1 MSADI
6 YFQYFQ
12 KAFPAFA
19 RLPKDRLFAFL
30 VLCSGLLASLF
41 ISIATP
47 VPVVQAISFVLL
59 AFWSLLLGGFW
70 RGLSLYTTCHF
81 ASFLAAGQLF
91 LIAWYSGGVYASCLM
106 WFSVLIVANY
116 FIVGRLAAFIWLLI
130 DVGVHYIQ
138 AYAFDWWGVGPVL
151 GLDSQNA
158 LASLIDYSFS
168 FIIIIAI
175 LLFYHSQYEQ
185 AVNDLEKTQGEL
197 KNTEQELSQTLQM
210 RESFIGSVSH
220 ELRTPMNAI
229 MGFNSLLLSMV
240 RDKPR
245 ALMVL
250 DHTRQSADHLLTVIN
265 DVLDYTQFKSGQL
278 RARIEPADLYQTIG
292 SAFGLFMPRVEN
304 SICYSCDLP
313 PNMPA
318 WAETDSHRLTQVLV
332 NLLGNAIKFTA
343 AGDVQLTVSA
353 LPNDWFEF
361 RVSDT
366 GIGIAEE
373 EQQRLFSSFSQA
385 NPSIQARFGGSGLG
399 LMISQRLVHLLGGKL
414 EFKSELGRGSEFW
427 FSLHLPAVEPPSAS
441 DINVPFTPLA
451 GYSNLH
457 FLIVDDHA
465 VNRLVLRQI
474 LLNQWPDADIVE
486 GEDGFA
492 ALRLIEKNTFDLVF
506 LDMVMPNLDG
516 IQTAQRLSLTDLA
529 SKPPL
534 IGLTANVNPQDLEAF
549 YKAGL
554 SGLLL
559 KPFNREQLTAL
570 IFQLLSSQTSKHQKT
585 GLVV

>member
-1 MSADI
+1 MITDI
-6 YFQYFQ
+6 YFQHLQ
-12 KAFPAFA
+12 KAFPAFT
-19 RLPKDRLFAFL
+19 RLPKDRLFAFFI
-30 VLCSGLLASLF
+30 LCSGLLASLF

-47 VPVVQAISFVLL
+47 VSAVQTLSFVLL
-59 AFWSLLLGGFW
+59 AFWLLLSWLFW
-70 RGLSLYTTCHF
+70 RGLTLPFTCQA
-81 ASFLAAGQLF
+81 ASFLGAVQLF
-91 LIAWYSGGVYASCLM
+91 VIAWFSGGVYASCLM

-116 FIVGRLAAFIWLLI
+116 FIVGRKASFFWLLI

-138 AYAFDWWGVGPVL
+138 AYAFDWWGFGPVL
-151 GLDSQNA
+151 GLGSQNA

-185 AVNDLEKTQGEL
+185 AVNDLEKTQGNL

-278 RARIEPADLYQTIG
+278 RARLAPADLYQTIG

-304 SICYSCDLP
+304 SVCYSCDLP
-313 PNMPA
+313 PKLPA
-318 WAETDSHRLTQVLV
+318 WVETDSHRLTQVLV

-343 AGDVQLTVSA
+343 SGDVQLTVSA
-353 LPNDWFEF
+353 LPDNWFEF
-361 RVSDT
+361 RVTDS

-399 LMISQRLVHLLGGKL
+399 LMISQRLVHLLGGEL
-414 EFKSELGRGSEFW
+414 GFKSELGRGSEFW
-427 FSLHLPAVEPPSAS
+427 FTLHLPAVDPPSAP
-441 DINVPFTPLA
+441 DVAVPSTQLEGF
-451 GYSNLH
+451 SNLR

-474 LLNQWPDADIVE
+474 LLNQWPDAVVME
-486 GEDGFA
+486 GGDGFA
-492 ALRLIEKNTFDLVF
+492 ALSYLKEHVFDLVF
-506 LDMVMPNLDG
+506 LDMVMPGLGG
-516 IQTAQRLSLTDLA
+516 IETAQRLSHPDFT
-529 SKPPL
+529 STPPL
-534 IGLTANVNPQDLEAF
+534 IGLTANVNPQDLDAF
-549 YKAGL
+549 FKAGL

-559 KPFNREQLTAL
+559 KPFNREQLMAL
-570 IFQLLSSQTSKHQKT
+570 IHQLLSSSV
-585 GLVV
+585 GRS

>member
-1 MSADI
+1 MITDI
-6 YFQYFQ
+6 YFQHLQ
-12 KAFPAFA
+12 KAFPAFT
-19 RLPKDRLFAFL
+19 RLPKDRLFAFFI
-30 VLCSGLLASLF
+30 LCSGLLASLF

-47 VPVVQAISFVLL
+47 VSAVQILSFVLL
-59 AFWSLLLGGFW
+59 AFWLLLSWLFW
-70 RGLSLYTTCHF
+70 RGLTLPFTCQA
-81 ASFLAAGQLF
+81 ASFLGAVQLF
-91 LIAWYSGGVYASCLM
+91 VIAWFSGGVYASCLM

-116 FIVGRLAAFIWLLI
+116 FIVGRKASFFWLLI

-138 AYAFDWWGVGPVL
+138 AYAFDWWGFGPVL
-151 GLDSQNA
+151 GLGSQNA

-185 AVNDLEKTQGEL
+185 AVNDLEKTQGDL

-278 RARIEPADLYQTIG
+278 RARLAPADLYQTIG

-304 SICYSCDLP
+304 SVCYSCDLP
-313 PNMPA
+313 PKLPA
-318 WAETDSHRLTQVLV
+318 WVETDSHRLTQVLV

-343 AGDVQLTVSA
+343 SGDVQLTVSA
-353 LPNDWFEF
+353 LPDNWFEF
-361 RVSDT
+361 RVTDS

-399 LMISQRLVHLLGGKL
+399 LMISQRLVHLLGGEL
-414 EFKSELGRGSEFW
+414 GFKSELGRGSEFW
-427 FSLHLPAVEPPSAS
+427 FTLHLPAVDPPSAP
-441 DINVPFTPLA
+441 DVAVPSTQLEGF
-451 GYSNLH
+451 SNLR

-474 LLNQWPDADIVE
+474 LLNQWPDAVVME
-486 GEDGFA
+486 GGDGFA
-492 ALRLIEKNTFDLVF
+492 ALSYLKEHVFDLVF
-506 LDMVMPNLDG
+506 LDMVMPGLGG
-516 IQTAQRLSLTDLA
+516 IETAQRLSHPDFT
-529 SKPPL
+529 STPPL
-534 IGLTANVNPQDLEAF
+534 IGLTANVNPQDLDAF
-549 YKAGL
+549 FKAGL

-559 KPFNREQLTAL
+559 KPFNREQLMAL
-570 IFQLLSSQTSKHQKT
+570 IHQLLSSSV
-585 GLVV
+585 GRS

>member
-1 MSADI
+1 MSADM
-6 YFQYFQ
+6 YFQHFQ
-12 KAFPAFA
+12 RAFPALA
-19 RLPKDRLFAFL
+19 RLPQDRLFAFII
-30 VLCSGLLASLF
+30 LCSGLLASLF
-41 ISIATP
+41 ISLATP
-47 VPVVQAISFVLL
+47 VSTVQTLSFVLL
-59 AFWSLLLGGFW
+59 VFWFLLLWVFW
-70 RGLSLYTTCHF
+70 RGLSLYLTCQC
-81 ASFLAAGQLF
+81 ASVLAAVQLF
-91 LIAWYSGGVYASCLM
+91 VIAWYSGGVYASCLM

-151 GLDSQNA
+151 GLDSQNT

-168 FIIIIAI
+168 FVIIIAI

-185 AVNDLEKTQGEL
+185 AVVDLENTQAEL
-197 KNTEQELSQTLQM
+197 KNTEKELSQTLQM

-229 MGFNSLLLSMV
+229 MGFNSLLLSVV

-313 PNMPA
+313 PNLPA

-343 AGDVQLTVSA
+343 AGDVLLTISA
-353 LPNDWFEF
+353 LPDDWFEF

-399 LMISQRLVHLLGGKL
+399 LMISQRLVHLLGGEL
-414 EFKSELGRGSEFW
+414 QFKSELGRGSEFW
-427 FSLHLPAVEPPSAS
+427 FSLHLPAVEAPPAP
-441 DINVPFTPLA
+441 DVTLALTPLA
-451 GYSNLH
+451 GFSKLR

-474 LLNQWPDADIVE
+474 LLSQWPDATIEE

-492 ALRLIEKNTFDLVF
+492 ALRLIEEHSFDLVF

-516 IQTAQRLSLTDLA
+516 IQTAQRLSLSDLP

-534 IGLTANVNPQDLEAF
+534 IGLTANVNPQDLDAF

-559 KPFNREQLTAL
+559 KPFNRDQLTAL
-570 IFQLLSSQTSKHQKT
+570 IFQLLSSQAANTRNTESM
-585 GLVV
+585 V

>member
-1 MSADI
+1 MITDI
-6 YFQYFQ
+6 YFQHLQ
-12 KAFPAFA
+12 KAFPAFT
-19 RLPKDRLFAFL
+19 RLPKDRLFAFFI
-30 VLCSGLLASLF
+30 LCSGLLASLF

-47 VPVVQAISFVLL
+47 VSAVQTLSFVLL
-59 AFWSLLLGGFW
+59 AFWLLLSWLFW
-70 RGLSLYTTCHF
+70 RGLTLPFTCQA
-81 ASFLAAGQLF
+81 ASFLGAVQLF
-91 LIAWYSGGVYASCLM
+91 VIAWFSGGVYASCLM

-116 FIVGRLAAFIWLLI
+116 FIVGRKASFFWLLI

-138 AYAFDWWGVGPVL
+138 AYAFDWWGFGPVL
-151 GLDSQNA
+151 GLGSQNA

-185 AVNDLEKTQGEL
+185 AVNDLEKTQGDL

-278 RARIEPADLYQTIG
+278 RARLAPADLYQTIG

-304 SICYSCDLP
+304 SVCYSCDLP
-313 PNMPA
+313 PKLPA
-318 WAETDSHRLTQVLV
+318 WVETDSHRLTQVLV

-343 AGDVQLTVSA
+343 SGDVQLTVSA
-353 LPNDWFEF
+353 LPDNWFEF
-361 RVSDT
+361 RVTDT

-399 LMISQRLVHLLGGKL
+399 LMISQRLVHLLGGEL
-414 EFKSELGRGSEFW
+414 GFKSELGRGSEFW
-427 FSLHLPAVEPPSAS
+427 FTLHLPAVDPPSAP
-441 DINVPFTPLA
+441 DVAVPSTQLEGF
-451 GYSNLH
+451 SNLR

-474 LLNQWPDADIVE
+474 LLNQWPDAVVME
-486 GEDGFA
+486 GGDGFA
-492 ALRLIEKNTFDLVF
+492 ALSYLKEHVFDLVF
-506 LDMVMPNLDG
+506 LDMVMPGLGG
-516 IQTAQRLSLTDLA
+516 IETAQRLSHPDFT
-529 SKPPL
+529 STPPL
-534 IGLTANVNPQDLEAF
+534 IGLTANVNPQDLDAF
-549 YKAGL
+549 FKAGL

-559 KPFNREQLTAL
+559 KPFNREQLMAL
-570 IFQLLSSQTSKHQKT
+570 IHQLLSSSV
-585 GLVV
+585 GRS

>member
-1 MSADI
+1 MSSDI
-6 YFQYFQ
+6 YFQHLQ
-12 KAFPAFA
+12 NAFPAFA

-30 VLCSGLLASLF
+30 ILCSGLLASLF

-47 VPVVQAISFVLL
+47 VSAVQTLSFVLL
-59 AFWSLLLGGFW
+59 AFWLLLSWFFW
-70 RGLSLYTTCHF
+70 RGLTLPFTCQA
-81 ASFLAAGQLF
+81 ASFLGAVQLF
-91 LIAWYSGGVYASCLM
+91 VIAWFSGGVYASCLM

-116 FIVGRLAAFIWLLI
+116 FIVGRMAAFFWLLI

-138 AYAFDWWGVGPVL
+138 AYAFEWWEFGPVL
-151 GLDSQNA
+151 GLGSQNA

-175 LLFYHSQYEQ
+175 VLFYHSQYEQ
-185 AVNDLEKTQGEL
+185 AVNDLEKTQGDL

-229 MGFNSLLLSMV
+229 MGFNSLLLLMV

-278 RARIEPADLYQTIG
+278 RARLAPADLYQTIG

-304 SICYSCDLP
+304 SVCYSCDLP
-313 PNMPA
+313 PNLPA
-318 WAETDSHRLTQVLV
+318 WVETDSHRLTQVLV

-343 AGDVQLTVSA
+343 SGDVLLNVSS
-353 LPNDWFEF
+353 LPDNWFEF
-361 RVSDT
+361 RVIDT

-373 EQQRLFSSFSQA
+373 EQKRLFSSFSQA

-399 LMISQRLVHLLGGKL
+399 LMISQRLVHLLGGEL
-414 EFKSELGRGSEFW
+414 GFKSELGRGSEFW
-427 FSLHLPAVEPPSAS
+427 FTLHLPAVDPPSTLDVA
-441 DINVPFTPLA
+441 VPSTQLEGF
-451 GYSNLH
+451 SNLR

-474 LLNQWPDADIVE
+474 LLNQWPDAVVME
-486 GEDGFA
+486 GGDGFA
-492 ALRLIEKNTFDLVF
+492 ALSYLKEHVFDLVF
-506 LDMVMPNLDG
+506 LDMVMPGLGG
-516 IQTAQRLSLTDLA
+516 IETAQRLSHPDFT
-529 SKPPL
+529 STPPL

-559 KPFNREQLTAL
+559 KPFNREQLMAL
-570 IFQLLSSQTSKHQKT
+570 IHQLLSSSV
-585 GLVV
+585 GRS

>member
-1 MSADI
+1 MITDI
-6 YFQYFQ
+6 YFQHLQ
-12 KAFPAFA
+12 KAFPAFT
-19 RLPKDRLFAFL
+19 RLPKDRLFAFFI
-30 VLCSGLLASLF
+30 LCSGLLASLF

-47 VPVVQAISFVLL
+47 VSAVQTLSFVLL
-59 AFWSLLLGGFW
+59 AFWLLLSWLFW
-70 RGLSLYTTCHF
+70 RGLTLPFTCQA
-81 ASFLAAGQLF
+81 ASFLGAVQLF
-91 LIAWYSGGVYASCLM
+91 VIAWFSGGVYASCLM

-116 FIVGRLAAFIWLLI
+116 FIVGRKASFFWLLI

-138 AYAFDWWGVGPVL
+138 AYAFDWWGFGPVL
-151 GLDSQNA
+151 GLGSQNA

-185 AVNDLEKTQGEL
+185 AVNDLEKTQGDL

-278 RARIEPADLYQTIG
+278 RARLAPADLYQTIG

-304 SICYSCDLP
+304 SVCYSCDLP
-313 PNMPA
+313 PKLPA
-318 WAETDSHRLTQVLV
+318 WVETYSHRLTQVLV

-343 AGDVQLTVSA
+343 SGDVQLTVSA
-353 LPNDWFEF
+353 LPDNWFEF
-361 RVSDT
+361 RVTDS

-399 LMISQRLVHLLGGKL
+399 LMISQRLVHLLGGEL
-414 EFKSELGRGSEFW
+414 GFKSELGRGSEFW
-427 FSLHLPAVEPPSAS
+427 FTLHLPAVDPPSAP
-441 DINVPFTPLA
+441 DVAVPSTQLEGF
-451 GYSNLH
+451 SNLR

-474 LLNQWPDADIVE
+474 LLNQWPDAVVME
-486 GEDGFA
+486 GGDGFA
-492 ALRLIEKNTFDLVF
+492 ALSYLKEHVFDLVF
-506 LDMVMPNLDG
+506 LDMVMPGLGG
-516 IQTAQRLSLTDLA
+516 IETAQRLSHPDFT
-529 SKPPL
+529 STPPL
-534 IGLTANVNPQDLEAF
+534 IGLTANVNPQDLDAF
-549 YKAGL
+549 FKAGL

-559 KPFNREQLTAL
+559 KPFNREQLMAL
-570 IFQLLSSQTSKHQKT
+570 IHQLLQ
-585 GLVV
+585 

>member
-1 MSADI
+1 MITDI
-6 YFQYFQ
+6 YFQHLQ
-12 KAFPAFA
+12 KAFPAFT
-19 RLPKDRLFAFL
+19 RLPKDRLFAFFI
-30 VLCSGLLASLF
+30 LCSGLLASLF

-47 VPVVQAISFVLL
+47 VSAVQTLSFVLL
-59 AFWSLLLGGFW
+59 AFWLLLSWLFW
-70 RGLSLYTTCHF
+70 RGLTLPFTCQA
-81 ASFLAAGQLF
+81 ASFLGAVQLF
-91 LIAWYSGGVYASCLM
+91 VIAWFSGGVYASCLM

-116 FIVGRLAAFIWLLI
+116 FIVGRKASFFWLLI

-138 AYAFDWWGVGPVL
+138 AYAFDWWGFGPVL
-151 GLDSQNA
+151 GLGSQNA

-185 AVNDLEKTQGEL
+185 AVNDLEKTQGDL

-278 RARIEPADLYQTIG
+278 RARLAPADLYQTIG

-304 SICYSCDLP
+304 SVCYSCDLP
-313 PNMPA
+313 PKLPA
-318 WAETDSHRLTQVLV
+318 WVETDSHRLTQVLV

-343 AGDVQLTVSA
+343 SGDVQLTVSA
-353 LPNDWFEF
+353 LPDNWFEF
-361 RVSDT
+361 RVTDS

-399 LMISQRLVHLLGGKL
+399 LMISQRLVHLLGGEL
-414 EFKSELGRGSEFW
+414 GFKSELGRGSEFW
-427 FSLHLPAVEPPSAS
+427 FTLHLPAVDPPSAP
-441 DINVPFTPLA
+441 DVAVPSTQLEGF
-451 GYSNLH
+451 SNLR

-474 LLNQWPDADIVE
+474 LLNQWPDAVVME
-486 GEDGFA
+486 GGDGFA
-492 ALRLIEKNTFDLVF
+492 ALSYLKEHVFDLVF
-506 LDMVMPNLDG
+506 LDMVMPGLGG
-516 IQTAQRLSLTDLA
+516 IETAQRLSHPDFT
-529 SKPPL
+529 STPPL
-534 IGLTANVNPQDLEAF
+534 IGLTANVNPQDLDAF

-559 KPFNREQLTAL
+559 KPFNREQLMAL
-570 IFQLLSSQTSKHQKT
+570 IHQLLSSSV
-585 GLVV
+585 GRS

>member
-1 MSADI
+1 MITDI
-6 YFQYFQ
+6 YFQHLQ
-12 KAFPAFA
+12 KAFPAFT
-19 RLPKDRLFAFL
+19 RLPKDRLFAFFI
-30 VLCSGLLASLF
+30 LCSGLLASLF

-47 VPVVQAISFVLL
+47 VSAVQTLSFVLL
-59 AFWSLLLGGFW
+59 AFWLLLSWLFW
-70 RGLSLYTTCHF
+70 RGLTLPFTCQA
-81 ASFLAAGQLF
+81 ASFLGAVQLF
-91 LIAWYSGGVYASCLM
+91 VIAWFSGGVYASCLM

-116 FIVGRLAAFIWLLI
+116 FIVGRKASFFWLLI

-138 AYAFDWWGVGPVL
+138 AYAFDWWGFGPVL
-151 GLDSQNA
+151 GLGSQNA

-185 AVNDLEKTQGEL
+185 AVNDLEKTQGDL

-278 RARIEPADLYQTIG
+278 RARLAPADLYQTIG

-304 SICYSCDLP
+304 SVCYSCDLP
-313 PNMPA
+313 PKLPA
-318 WAETDSHRLTQVLV
+318 WVETDSHRLTQVLV

-343 AGDVQLTVSA
+343 SGDVQLTVSA
-353 LPNDWFEF
+353 LPDNWFEF
-361 RVSDT
+361 RVTDS

-399 LMISQRLVHLLGGKL
+399 LMISQRLVHLLGGEL
-414 EFKSELGRGSEFW
+414 GFESELGRGSEFW
-427 FSLHLPAVEPPSAS
+427 FTLHLPAVDPPSAP
-441 DINVPFTPLA
+441 DVAVPSTQLEGF
-451 GYSNLH
+451 SNLR

-474 LLNQWPDADIVE
+474 LLNQWPDAVVME
-486 GEDGFA
+486 GGDGFA
-492 ALRLIEKNTFDLVF
+492 ALSYLKKHVFDLVF
-506 LDMVMPNLDG
+506 LDMVMPGLGG
-516 IQTAQRLSLTDLA
+516 IETAQRLSHPDFT
-529 SKPPL
+529 STPPL
-534 IGLTANVNPQDLEAF
+534 IGLTANVNPQDLDAF
-549 YKAGL
+549 FKAGL

-559 KPFNREQLTAL
+559 KPFNREQLMAL
-570 IFQLLSSQTSKHQKT
+570 IHQLLSSSV
-585 GLVV
+585 GRS

>member
-1 MSADI
+1 MITDI
-6 YFQYFQ
+6 YFQHLQ
-12 KAFPAFA
+12 KAFPAFT
-19 RLPKDRLFAFL
+19 RLPKDRLFAFFI
-30 VLCSGLLASLF
+30 LCSGLLASLF

-47 VPVVQAISFVLL
+47 VSAVQILSFVLL
-59 AFWSLLLGGFW
+59 AFWLLLSWLFW
-70 RGLSLYTTCHF
+70 RGLTLPFTCQA
-81 ASFLAAGQLF
+81 ASFLGAVQLF
-91 LIAWYSGGVYASCLM
+91 VIAWFSGGVYASCLM

-116 FIVGRLAAFIWLLI
+116 FIVGRKASFFWLLI

-138 AYAFDWWGVGPVL
+138 AYAFDWWGFGPVL
-151 GLDSQNA
+151 GLGSQNA

-185 AVNDLEKTQGEL
+185 AVNDLEKTQGDL

-278 RARIEPADLYQTIG
+278 RARLAPADLYQTIG

-304 SICYSCDLP
+304 SVCYSCDLP
-313 PNMPA
+313 PKLPA
-318 WAETDSHRLTQVLV
+318 WVETDSHRLTQVLV

-343 AGDVQLTVSA
+343 SGDVQLTVSA
-353 LPNDWFEF
+353 FPDNLFEF
-361 RVSDT
+361 RVTDS

-399 LMISQRLVHLLGGKL
+399 LMISQRLVHLLGGEL
-414 EFKSELGRGSEFW
+414 GFKSELGRGSEFW
-427 FSLHLPAVEPPSAS
+427 FTLHLPAVDPPSAP
-441 DINVPFTPLA
+441 DVAVPSTQLEGF
-451 GYSNLH
+451 SNLR

-474 LLNQWPDADIVE
+474 LLNQWPDAVVME
-486 GEDGFA
+486 GGDGFA
-492 ALRLIEKNTFDLVF
+492 ALSYLKEHVFDLVF
-506 LDMVMPNLDG
+506 LDMVMPGLGG
-516 IQTAQRLSLTDLA
+516 IETAQRLSHPDFT
-529 SKPPL
+529 STPPL
-534 IGLTANVNPQDLEAF
+534 IGLTANVNPQDLDAF
-549 YKAGL
+549 FKAGL

-559 KPFNREQLTAL
+559 KPFNREQLMAL
-570 IFQLLSSQTSKHQKT
+570 IHQLLSSSV
-585 GLVV
+585 GRS

>member
-1 MSADI
+1 M
-6 YFQYFQ
+6 
-12 KAFPAFA
+12 
-19 RLPKDRLFAFL
+19 
-30 VLCSGLLASLF
+30 
-41 ISIATP
+41 
-47 VPVVQAISFVLL
+47 
-59 AFWSLLLGGFW
+59 
-70 RGLSLYTTCHF
+70 
-81 ASFLAAGQLF
+81 
-91 LIAWYSGGVYASCLM
+91 
-106 WFSVLIVANY
+106 
-116 FIVGRLAAFIWLLI
+116 
-130 DVGVHYIQ
+130 
-138 AYAFDWWGVGPVL
+138 L
-151 GLDSQNA
+151 GLDSQNT

-168 FIIIIAI
+168 FVIIIAI

-185 AVNDLEKTQGEL
+185 AVVDLENTQAEL

-240 RDKPR
+240 RDKPQ
-245 ALMVL
+245 AMMVL

-278 RARIEPADLYQTIG
+278 RARMAPADLYQTIG

-313 PNMPA
+313 PNLPA

-343 AGDVQLTVSA
+343 EGDVLLTVSA
-353 LPNDWFEF
+353 LPDDWFEF

-399 LMISQRLVHLLGGKL
+399 LMISQRLVHLLGGELK
-414 EFKSELGRGSEFW
+414 FKSELGRGSEFW
-427 FSLHLPAVEPPSAS
+427 FSLHLPAVEAPPAP
-441 DINVPFTPLA
+441 DVTLPLIPLA
-451 GYSNLH
+451 GFSKLR

-474 LLNQWPDADIVE
+474 LLSQWPDADIVE
-486 GEDGFA
+486 CEDGFA
-492 ALRLIEKNTFDLVF
+492 ALRLIEEHSFDLVF

-516 IQTAQRLSLTDLA
+516 IQTAQRLSLSELP

-559 KPFNREQLTAL
+559 KPFNREQLTTL
-570 IFQLLSSQTSKHQKT
+570 IFQLLSSQASNARNTEPM
-585 GLVV
+585 V

>member
-1 MSADI
+1 MITDI
-6 YFQYFQ
+6 YFQHLQ
-12 KAFPAFA
+12 KAFPAFT
-19 RLPKDRLFAFL
+19 RLPKDRLFAFFI
-30 VLCSGLLASLF
+30 LCSGLLASLF

-47 VPVVQAISFVLL
+47 VSAVQILSFVLL
-59 AFWSLLLGGFW
+59 AFWLLLSWLFW
-70 RGLSLYTTCHF
+70 RGLTLPFTCQA
-81 ASFLAAGQLF
+81 ASFLGAVQLF
-91 LIAWYSGGVYASCLM
+91 VIAWFSGGVYASCLM

-116 FIVGRLAAFIWLLI
+116 FIVGRKASFFWLLI

-138 AYAFDWWGVGPVL
+138 AYAFDWWGFGPVL
-151 GLDSQNA
+151 GLGSQNA

-185 AVNDLEKTQGEL
+185 AVNDLEKTQGNL

-278 RARIEPADLYQTIG
+278 RARLAPADLYQTIG

-304 SICYSCDLP
+304 SVCYSCDLP
-313 PNMPA
+313 PKLPA
-318 WAETDSHRLTQVLV
+318 WVETDSHRLTQVLV

-343 AGDVQLTVSA
+343 SGDVQLTVSA
-353 LPNDWFEF
+353 LPDNLFEF
-361 RVSDT
+361 RVTDS

-399 LMISQRLVHLLGGKL
+399 LMISQRLVHLLGGEL
-414 EFKSELGRGSEFW
+414 GFKSELGRGSEFW
-427 FSLHLPAVEPPSAS
+427 FTLHLPAVDPPSAP
-441 DINVPFTPLA
+441 DVAVPSTQLEGF
-451 GYSNLH
+451 SNLR

-474 LLNQWPDADIVE
+474 LLNQWPDAVVME
-486 GEDGFA
+486 GGDGFA
-492 ALRLIEKNTFDLVF
+492 ALSYLKEHVFDLVF
-506 LDMVMPNLDG
+506 LDMVMPGLGG
-516 IQTAQRLSLTDLA
+516 IETAQRLSHPDFT
-529 SKPPL
+529 STPPL
-534 IGLTANVNPQDLEAF
+534 IGLTANVNPQDLDAF
-549 YKAGL
+549 FKAGL

-559 KPFNREQLTAL
+559 KPFNREQLMAL
-570 IFQLLSSQTSKHQKT
+570 IHQLLSSSV
-585 GLVV
+585 GRS

>member
-1 MSADI
+1 M
-6 YFQYFQ
+6 YFQHFQ

-19 RLPKDRLFAFL
+19 QLPQDRLFAFL

-47 VPVVQAISFVLL
+47 VSAVQTLSFVLL

-70 RGLSLYTTCHF
+70 RGLSLYMTCQF
-81 ASFLAAGQLF
+81 ASVLAAVQLF
-91 LIAWYSGGVYASCLM
+91 VIAWFSGGVYASCLM

-116 FIVGRLAAFIWLLI
+116 FIVGRLAAFVWLLI
-130 DVGVHYIQ
+130 DVLVHYIQ

-151 GLDSQNA
+151 GLDSQNS

-185 AVNDLEKTQGEL
+185 SVVDLENTQGEL

-278 RARIEPADLYQTIG
+278 RARIAPADLYQTIG

-313 PNMPA
+313 PNLPA

-353 LPNDWFEF
+353 LPDDWFEF
-361 RVSDT
+361 RVIDT

-399 LMISQRLVHLLGGKL
+399 LMISQRLIHLLGGEL
-414 EFKSELGRGSEFW
+414 GFKSELGRGSEFW
-427 FSLHLPAVEPPSAS
+427 FTLHLPAVEPPS
-441 DINVPFTPLA
+441 VPDVTVPLTPLA
-451 GYSNLH
+451 GFSKLR

-474 LLNQWPDADIVE
+474 LLSHWPQADIAE

-492 ALRLIEKNTFDLVF
+492 ALRLIETRTFDLVF

-516 IQTAQRLSLTDLA
+516 IQTAQRLADSDFP

-534 IGLTANVNPQDLEAF
+534 IGLTANVNPQDLDAF

-559 KPFNREQLTAL
+559 KPFNRDQLTAL
-570 IFQLLSSQTSKHQKT
+570 IHQLLSSQASKI
-585 GLVV
+585 

>member
-1 MSADI
+1 MITDI
-6 YFQYFQ
+6 YFQHLQ
-12 KAFPAFA
+12 KAFPAFT
-19 RLPKDRLFAFL
+19 RLPKDRLFAFFI
-30 VLCSGLLASLF
+30 LCSGLLASLF

-47 VPVVQAISFVLL
+47 VSAVQTLSFVLL
-59 AFWSLLLGGFW
+59 AFWLLLPWLFW
-70 RGLSLYTTCHF
+70 RGLTLPFTCQA
-81 ASFLAAGQLF
+81 ASFLGAVQLF
-91 LIAWYSGGVYASCLM
+91 VIAWFSGGVYASCLM

-116 FIVGRLAAFIWLLI
+116 FIVGRKASFFWLLI

-138 AYAFDWWGVGPVL
+138 AYAFDWWGFGPVL
-151 GLDSQNA
+151 GLGSQNA

-185 AVNDLEKTQGEL
+185 AVNDLEKTQGDL

-278 RARIEPADLYQTIG
+278 RARLAPADLYQTIG

-304 SICYSCDLP
+304 SVCYSCDLP
-313 PNMPA
+313 PKLPA
-318 WAETDSHRLTQVLV
+318 WVETDSHRLTQVLV

-343 AGDVQLTVSA
+343 SGDVQLTVSA
-353 LPNDWFEF
+353 LPDNLFEF
-361 RVSDT
+361 RVTDS

-399 LMISQRLVHLLGGKL
+399 LMISQRLVHLLGGEL
-414 EFKSELGRGSEFW
+414 GFKSELGRGSEFW
-427 FSLHLPAVEPPSAS
+427 FTLHLPAVDPPSAP
-441 DINVPFTPLA
+441 DVAVPSTQLEGF
-451 GYSNLH
+451 SNLR

-474 LLNQWPDADIVE
+474 LLNQWPDAVVME
-486 GEDGFA
+486 GGDGFA
-492 ALRLIEKNTFDLVF
+492 ALSYLKEHVFDLVF
-506 LDMVMPNLDG
+506 LDMVMPGLGG
-516 IQTAQRLSLTDLA
+516 IETAQRLSHPDFT
-529 SKPPL
+529 STPPL
-534 IGLTANVNPQDLEAF
+534 IGLTANVNPQDLDAF
-549 YKAGL
+549 FKAGL

-559 KPFNREQLTAL
+559 KPFNREQLMAL
-570 IFQLLSSQTSKHQKT
+570 IHQLLSSSV
-585 GLVV
+585 GRS

>member
-1 MSADI
+1 MITDI
-6 YFQYFQ
+6 YFQHLQ
-12 KAFPAFA
+12 KAFPAFT
-19 RLPKDRLFAFL
+19 RLPKDRLFAFFI
-30 VLCSGLLASLF
+30 LCSGLLASLF

-47 VPVVQAISFVLL
+47 VSVVQTLSFVLL
-59 AFWSLLLGGFW
+59 AFWLLLSWLFW
-70 RGLSLYTTCHF
+70 RGLTLPFTCQA
-81 ASFLAAGQLF
+81 ASFLGAVQLF
-91 LIAWYSGGVYASCLM
+91 VIAWFSGGVYASCLM

-116 FIVGRLAAFIWLLI
+116 FIVGRKASFFWLLI

-138 AYAFDWWGVGPVL
+138 AYAFDWWGFGPVL
-151 GLDSQNA
+151 GLGSQNA

-185 AVNDLEKTQGEL
+185 AVNDLEKTQGDL

-278 RARIEPADLYQTIG
+278 RARLAPADLYQTIG

-304 SICYSCDLP
+304 SVCYSCDLP
-313 PNMPA
+313 PKLPA
-318 WAETDSHRLTQVLV
+318 WVETDSHRLTQVLV

-343 AGDVQLTVSA
+343 SGDVQLTVSA
-353 LPNDWFEF
+353 LPDNWFEF
-361 RVSDT
+361 RVTDS

-399 LMISQRLVHLLGGKL
+399 LMISQRLVHLLGGEL
-414 EFKSELGRGSEFW
+414 GFKSELGRGSEFW
-427 FSLHLPAVEPPSAS
+427 FTLHLPAVDPPSAP
-441 DINVPFTPLA
+441 DVAVPSTQLEGF
-451 GYSNLH
+451 SNLR

-474 LLNQWPDADIVE
+474 LLNQWPDAVVME
-486 GEDGFA
+486 GGDGFA
-492 ALRLIEKNTFDLVF
+492 ALSYLKEHVFDLVF
-506 LDMVMPNLDG
+506 LDMVMPGLGG
-516 IQTAQRLSLTDLA
+516 IETAQRLSHPDFT
-529 SKPPL
+529 STPPL
-534 IGLTANVNPQDLEAF
+534 IGLTANVNPQDLDAF
-549 YKAGL
+549 FKAGL

-559 KPFNREQLTAL
+559 KPFNREQLMAL
-570 IFQLLSSQTSKHQKT
+570 IHQLLSSSV
-585 GLVV
+585 GRS

>member
-1 MSADI
+1 MITDI
-6 YFQYFQ
+6 YFQHLQ
-12 KAFPAFA
+12 KAFPAFT
-19 RLPKDRLFAFL
+19 RLPKDRLFAFFI
-30 VLCSGLLASLF
+30 LCSGLLASLF

-47 VPVVQAISFVLL
+47 VSAVQILSFVLL
-59 AFWSLLLGGFW
+59 AFWLLLSWLFW
-70 RGLSLYTTCHF
+70 RGLTLPFTCQA
-81 ASFLAAGQLF
+81 ASFLGAVQLF
-91 LIAWYSGGVYASCLM
+91 VIAWFSGGVYASCLM

-116 FIVGRLAAFIWLLI
+116 FIVGRKASFFWLLI

-138 AYAFDWWGVGPVL
+138 AYAFDWWGFGPVL
-151 GLDSQNA
+151 GLGSQNA

-185 AVNDLEKTQGEL
+185 AVNDLEKTQGNL

-278 RARIEPADLYQTIG
+278 RARLAPADLYQTIG

-304 SICYSCDLP
+304 SVCYSCDLP
-313 PNMPA
+313 PKLPA
-318 WAETDSHRLTQVLV
+318 WVETDSHRLTQVLV

-343 AGDVQLTVSA
+343 SGDVQLTVSA
-353 LPNDWFEF
+353 LPDNWFEF
-361 RVSDT
+361 RVTDS

-399 LMISQRLVHLLGGKL
+399 LMISQRLVHLLGGEL
-414 EFKSELGRGSEFW
+414 GFKSELGRGSEFW
-427 FSLHLPAVEPPSAS
+427 FTLHLPAVDPPSEPDVA
-441 DINVPFTPLA
+441 VPSTQLEGF
-451 GYSNLH
+451 SNLR

-474 LLNQWPDADIVE
+474 LLNQWPDAVVME
-486 GEDGFA
+486 GGDGFA
-492 ALRLIEKNTFDLVF
+492 ALSYLKEHVFDLVF
-506 LDMVMPNLDG
+506 LDMVMPGLGG
-516 IQTAQRLSLTDLA
+516 IETAQRLSHPDFT
-529 SKPPL
+529 STPPL
-534 IGLTANVNPQDLEAF
+534 IGLTANVNPQDLDAF
-549 YKAGL
+549 FKAGL

-559 KPFNREQLTAL
+559 KPFNREQLMAL
-570 IFQLLSSQTSKHQKT
+570 IHQLLSSSV
-585 GLVV
+585 GRS

>member
-1 MSADI
+1 MITDI
-6 YFQYFQ
+6 YFQHLQ
-12 KAFPAFA
+12 KAFPAFT
-19 RLPKDRLFAFL
+19 RLPKDRLFAFFI
-30 VLCSGLLASLF
+30 LCSGLLASLF

-47 VPVVQAISFVLL
+47 VSAVQTLSFVLL
-59 AFWSLLLGGFW
+59 AFWLLLSWLFW
-70 RGLSLYTTCHF
+70 RGLTLPFTCQA
-81 ASFLAAGQLF
+81 ASFLGAVQLF
-91 LIAWYSGGVYASCLM
+91 VIAWFSGGVYASCLM

-116 FIVGRLAAFIWLLI
+116 FIVGRKASFFWLLI

-138 AYAFDWWGVGPVL
+138 AYAFDWWGFGPVL
-151 GLDSQNA
+151 GLGSQNA

-185 AVNDLEKTQGEL
+185 AVNDLEKTQGDL

-278 RARIEPADLYQTIG
+278 RARLAPADLYQTIG

-304 SICYSCDLP
+304 SVCYSCDLP
-313 PNMPA
+313 PKLPA
-318 WAETDSHRLTQVLV
+318 WVETDSHRLTQVLV

-343 AGDVQLTVSA
+343 SGDVQLTVSA
-353 LPNDWFEF
+353 LPDNWFEF
-361 RVSDT
+361 RVTDS

-399 LMISQRLVHLLGGKL
+399 LMISQRLVHLLGGEL
-414 EFKSELGRGSEFW
+414 GFKSELGRGSEFW
-427 FSLHLPAVEPPSAS
+427 FTLHLPAVDPPSAP
-441 DINVPFTPLA
+441 DVAVPSTQLEGF
-451 GYSNLH
+451 SNLR

-474 LLNQWPDADIVE
+474 LLNQWPDAVFME
-486 GEDGFA
+486 GGDGFA
-492 ALRLIEKNTFDLVF
+492 ALSYLKEHVFDLVF
-506 LDMVMPNLDG
+506 LDMVMPGLGG
-516 IQTAQRLSLTDLA
+516 IETAQRLSHPDFT
-529 SKPPL
+529 STPPL
-534 IGLTANVNPQDLEAF
+534 IGLTANVNPQDLDAF
-549 YKAGL
+549 FKAGL

-559 KPFNREQLTAL
+559 KPFNREQLMAL
-570 IFQLLSSQTSKHQKT
+570 IHQLLSSSV
-585 GLVV
+585 GRS

>member
-1 MSADI
+1 MITDI
-6 YFQYFQ
+6 YFQHLQ
-12 KAFPAFA
+12 KAFPAFT
-19 RLPKDRLFAFL
+19 RLPKDRLFAFFI
-30 VLCSGLLASLF
+30 LCSGLLASLF

-47 VPVVQAISFVLL
+47 VSAVQILSFVLL
-59 AFWSLLLGGFW
+59 AFWLLLSWLFW
-70 RGLSLYTTCHF
+70 RGLTLPFTCQA
-81 ASFLAAGQLF
+81 ASFLGAVQLF
-91 LIAWYSGGVYASCLM
+91 VIAWFSGGVYASCLM

-116 FIVGRLAAFIWLLI
+116 FIVGRKASFFWLLI

-138 AYAFDWWGVGPVL
+138 AYAFDWWGFGPVL
-151 GLDSQNA
+151 GLGSQNA

-185 AVNDLEKTQGEL
+185 AVNDLEKTQGDL

-278 RARIEPADLYQTIG
+278 RARLAPADLYQTIG

-304 SICYSCDLP
+304 SVCYSCDLP
-313 PNMPA
+313 PKLPA
-318 WAETDSHRLTQVLV
+318 WVETDSHRLTQVLV

-343 AGDVQLTVSA
+343 SGDVQLTVSA
-353 LPNDWFEF
+353 LPDNWFEF
-361 RVSDT
+361 RVTDS

-399 LMISQRLVHLLGGKL
+399 LMISQRLVHLLGGEL
-414 EFKSELGRGSEFW
+414 GFKSELGRGSEFW
-427 FSLHLPAVEPPSAS
+427 FTLHLPAVDPPSAP
-441 DINVPFTPLA
+441 DVAVPSTQLEGF
-451 GYSNLH
+451 SNLR

-474 LLNQWPDADIVE
+474 LLNQWPDAVFME
-486 GEDGFA
+486 GGDGFA
-492 ALRLIEKNTFDLVF
+492 ALSYLKEHVFDLVF
-506 LDMVMPNLDG
+506 LDMVMPGLGG
-516 IQTAQRLSLTDLA
+516 IETAQRLSHPDFT
-529 SKPPL
+529 STPPL
-534 IGLTANVNPQDLEAF
+534 IGLTANVNPQDLDAF
-549 YKAGL
+549 FKAGL

-559 KPFNREQLTAL
+559 KPFNREQLMAL
-570 IFQLLSSQTSKHQKT
+570 IHQLLSSSV
-585 GLVV
+585 GRS

>member
-1 MSADI
+1 MSTDL

-12 KAFPAFA
+12 KTFPAFA
-19 RLPKDRLFAFL
+19 RLPQDRLFAL
-30 VLCSGLLASLF
+30 LILCSGLLASLF
-41 ISIATP
+41 ISLATP
-47 VPVVQAISFVLL
+47 VSAVQTLSYVLL
-59 AFWSLLLGGFW
+59 AFWSLLLWFFW
-70 RGLSLYTTCHF
+70 RGLSLYLTCQC
-81 ASFLAAGQLF
+81 ASVLAALQLF
-91 LIAWYSGGVYASCLM
+91 VIAWYSGGVYASCLM

-151 GLDSQNA
+151 GLDSQNT

-168 FIIIIAI
+168 FVIIIAI

-185 AVNDLEKTQGEL
+185 AVVDLENTQGEL
-197 KNTEQELSQTLQM
+197 KNTEQELSQTLQL

-229 MGFNSLLLSMV
+229 MGFNSLLLSVV

-278 RARIEPADLYQTIG
+278 RARMAPADLYQTIG

-313 PNMPA
+313 PNLPA

-343 AGDVQLTVSA
+343 EGDVLLTVSA
-353 LPNDWFEF
+353 LPDDWFEF

-427 FSLHLPAVEPPSAS
+427 FSLHLPAVEAPPAP
-441 DINVPFTPLA
+441 DVTLPLTPLA
-451 GYSNLH
+451 GFSKLR

-474 LLNQWPDADIVE
+474 LLSQWPDADIVE

-492 ALRLIEKNTFDLVF
+492 ALRLIEEHSFDLVF

-516 IQTAQRLSLTDLA
+516 IQTAQRLSVSDLP

-570 IFQLLSSQTSKHQKT
+570 IFQLLSGQASHARNTAPM
-585 GLVV
+585 V

>member
-1 MSADI
+1 MITDI
-6 YFQYFQ
+6 YFQHLQ
-12 KAFPAFA
+12 KAFPAFT
-19 RLPKDRLFAFL
+19 RLPKDRLFAFFI
-30 VLCSGLLASLF
+30 LCSGLLASLF

-47 VPVVQAISFVLL
+47 VSAVQTLSFVLL
-59 AFWSLLLGGFW
+59 AFWLLLSWLFW
-70 RGLSLYTTCHF
+70 RGLTLPFTCQA
-81 ASFLAAGQLF
+81 ASFLGAVQLF
-91 LIAWYSGGVYASCLM
+91 VIAWFSGGVYASCLM

-116 FIVGRLAAFIWLLI
+116 FIVGRKASFFWLLI

-138 AYAFDWWGVGPVL
+138 AYAFDWWGFGPVL
-151 GLDSQNA
+151 GLGSQNA

-185 AVNDLEKTQGEL
+185 AVNDLEKTQGDL

-278 RARIEPADLYQTIG
+278 RARLAPADLYQTIG

-304 SICYSCDLP
+304 SVCYSCDLP
-313 PNMPA
+313 PKLPA
-318 WAETDSHRLTQVLV
+318 WVETDSHRLTQVLV

-343 AGDVQLTVSA
+343 SGDVQLTVSA
-353 LPNDWFEF
+353 LPDNWFEF
-361 RVSDT
+361 RVTDS

-399 LMISQRLVHLLGGKL
+399 LMISQRLVHLLGGEL
-414 EFKSELGRGSEFW
+414 GFKSELGRGSEFW
-427 FSLHLPAVEPPSAS
+427 FTLHLPAVDPPSAP
-441 DINVPFTPLA
+441 DVAVPSTQLEGF
-451 GYSNLH
+451 SNLR

-474 LLNQWPDADIVE
+474 LLNQWPDAVVME
-486 GEDGFA
+486 GGDGFA
-492 ALRLIEKNTFDLVF
+492 ALSYLKEHVFDLVF
-506 LDMVMPNLDG
+506 LDMVMPGLGG
-516 IQTAQRLSLTDLA
+516 IETAQRLSHPDFT
-529 SKPPL
+529 STPPL
-534 IGLTANVNPQDLEAF
+534 IGLTANVNPQD
-549 YKAGL
+549 
-554 SGLLL
+554 
-559 KPFNREQLTAL
+559 
-570 IFQLLSSQTSKHQKT
+570 
-585 GLVV
+585 

>member
-1 MSADI
+1 M
-6 YFQYFQ
+6 YFQHFQ

-19 RLPKDRLFAFL
+19 HLPQDRLFAFL
-30 VLCSGLLASLF
+30 VLSSGLLASLF

-47 VPVVQAISFVLL
+47 VSAVQTLSFVLL

-70 RGLSLYTTCHF
+70 RGLSMYTTCQF
-81 ASFLAAGQLF
+81 ASVLAAVQLF
-91 LIAWYSGGVYASCLM
+91 VIAWFSGGVYASSLM

-116 FIVGRLAAFIWLLI
+116 FIVGRLAAFVWVLI
-130 DVGVHYIQ
+130 DVVVHYIQ
-138 AYAFDWWGVGPVL
+138 AYAFDWWGVGPIL
-151 GLDSQNA
+151 GLDSQNS

-175 LLFYHSQYEQ
+175 LLFYHAQYEQ
-185 AVNDLEKTQGEL
+185 AVVDLENTQGEL

-278 RARIEPADLYQTIG
+278 RARIAPADLYQTIG

-313 PNMPA
+313 PNLPA

-399 LMISQRLVHLLGGKL
+399 LMISQRLVHLLGGEL
-414 EFKSELGRGSEFW
+414 GFKSELGRGSEFW
-427 FSLHLPAVEPPSAS
+427 FTLHLPAVDAPSVS
-441 DINVPFTPLA
+441 DVTVPLTPLA
-451 GYSNLH
+451 GFSKLR

-474 LLNQWPDADIVE
+474 LLSQWPEADIVE

-492 ALRLIEKNTFDLVF
+492 ALRFIETRPFDLVF

-516 IQTAQRLSLTDLA
+516 IQTAQRLADSDFP

-534 IGLTANVNPQDLEAF
+534 IGLTANVNPQDLDAF

-559 KPFNREQLTAL
+559 KPFNRDQLTAL
-570 IFQLLSSQTSKHQKT
+570 IHQLLSSQASKARNT
-585 GLVV
+585 ASVV

>member
-1 MSADI
+1 MITDI
-6 YFQYFQ
+6 YFQHLQ
-12 KAFPAFA
+12 KAFPAFT
-19 RLPKDRLFAFL
+19 RLPKDRLFAFFI
-30 VLCSGLLASLF
+30 LCSGLLASLF

-47 VPVVQAISFVLL
+47 VSAVQTLSFVLL
-59 AFWSLLLGGFW
+59 AFWLLLSWLFW
-70 RGLSLYTTCHF
+70 RGLTLPFTCQA
-81 ASFLAAGQLF
+81 ASFLGAVQLF
-91 LIAWYSGGVYASCLM
+91 VIAWFSGGVYASCLM

-116 FIVGRLAAFIWLLI
+116 FIVGRKASFFWLLI

-138 AYAFDWWGVGPVL
+138 AYAFDWWGFGPVL
-151 GLDSQNA
+151 GLGSQNA

-185 AVNDLEKTQGEL
+185 AVNDLEKTQGNL

-278 RARIEPADLYQTIG
+278 RARLAPADLYQTIG

-304 SICYSCDLP
+304 SVCYSCDLP
-313 PNMPA
+313 PKLPA
-318 WAETDSHRLTQVLV
+318 WVETDSHRLTQVLV

-343 AGDVQLTVSA
+343 SGDVQLTVSA
-353 LPNDWFEF
+353 LPDNWFEF
-361 RVSDT
+361 RVTDS

-399 LMISQRLVHLLGGKL
+399 LMISQRLVHLLGGEL
-414 EFKSELGRGSEFW
+414 GFKSELGRGSEFW
-427 FSLHLPAVEPPSAS
+427 FTLHLPAVDPPSAP
-441 DINVPFTPLA
+441 DVAVPSTQLEGF
-451 GYSNLH
+451 SNLR
-457 FLIVDDHA
+457 FLIVDDHS

-474 LLNQWPDADIVE
+474 LLNQWPDAVVME
-486 GEDGFA
+486 GGDGFA
-492 ALRLIEKNTFDLVF
+492 ALSYLKEHVFDLVF
-506 LDMVMPNLDG
+506 LDMVMPGLGG
-516 IQTAQRLSLTDLA
+516 IETAQRLSHPDFT
-529 SKPPL
+529 STPPL
-534 IGLTANVNPQDLEAF
+534 IGLTANVNPQDLDAF
-549 YKAGL
+549 FKAGL

-559 KPFNREQLTAL
+559 KPFNREQLMAL
-570 IFQLLSSQTSKHQKT
+570 IHQLLSSSV
-585 GLVV
+585 GRS

>member
-1 MSADI
+1 MITDI
-6 YFQYFQ
+6 YFQHLQ
-12 KAFPAFA
+12 KAFPAFT
-19 RLPKDRLFAFL
+19 RLPKDRLFAFFI
-30 VLCSGLLASLF
+30 LCSGLLASLF

-47 VPVVQAISFVLL
+47 VSAVQILSFVLL
-59 AFWSLLLGGFW
+59 AFWLLLSWLFW
-70 RGLSLYTTCHF
+70 RGLTLPFTCQA
-81 ASFLAAGQLF
+81 ASFLGAVQLF
-91 LIAWYSGGVYASCLM
+91 VIAWFSGGVYASCLM

-116 FIVGRLAAFIWLLI
+116 FIVGRKASFFWLLI

-138 AYAFDWWGVGPVL
+138 AYAFDWWGFGPVL
-151 GLDSQNA
+151 GLGSQNA

-185 AVNDLEKTQGEL
+185 AVNDLEKTQGDL

-278 RARIEPADLYQTIG
+278 RARLAPADLYQTIG

-304 SICYSCDLP
+304 SVCYSCDLP
-313 PNMPA
+313 PKLPA
-318 WAETDSHRLTQVLV
+318 WVETDSHRLTQVLV

-343 AGDVQLTVSA
+343 SGDVQLTVSA
-353 LPNDWFEF
+353 LPDNLFEF
-361 RVSDT
+361 RVTDS

-399 LMISQRLVHLLGGKL
+399 LMISQRLVHLLGGEL
-414 EFKSELGRGSEFW
+414 GFKSELGRGSEFW
-427 FSLHLPAVEPPSAS
+427 FTLHLPAVDPPSAP
-441 DINVPFTPLA
+441 DVAVPSTQLEGF
-451 GYSNLH
+451 SNLR

-474 LLNQWPDADIVE
+474 LLNQWPDAVVME
-486 GEDGFA
+486 GGDGFA
-492 ALRLIEKNTFDLVF
+492 ALSYLKEHVFDLVF
-506 LDMVMPNLDG
+506 LDMVMPGLGG
-516 IQTAQRLSLTDLA
+516 IETAQRLSHPDFT
-529 SKPPL
+529 STPPL
-534 IGLTANVNPQDLEAF
+534 IGLTANVNPQDLDAF
-549 YKAGL
+549 FKAGL

-559 KPFNREQLTAL
+559 KPFNREQLMAL
-570 IFQLLSSQTSKHQKT
+570 IHQLLSSSV
-585 GLVV
+585 GRS

>member
-1 MSADI
+1 MSSDI
-6 YFQYFQ
+6 YFRYLQNT
-12 KAFPAFA
+12 FPAFA

-30 VLCSGLLASLF
+30 ILCSGLLASLF
-41 ISIATP
+41 ISVATP
-47 VPVVQAISFVLL
+47 VSTVQTLSFVLL
-59 AFWSLLLGGFW
+59 AFWLLLSWLFW
-70 RGLSLYTTCHF
+70 RGLTLPFTCQA
-81 ASFLAAGQLF
+81 ASFLGAVQLF
-91 LIAWYSGGVYASCLM
+91 VIAWFSGGVYASCLM
-106 WFSVLIVANY
+106 WFSVLLVANY
-116 FIVGRLAAFIWLLI
+116 FIVGRMAAFFWLLI

-138 AYAFDWWGVGPVL
+138 AYAFDWWGFGPVL
-151 GLDSQNA
+151 GLGSQNA

-175 LLFYHSQYEQ
+175 LLFYHSQYDQ
-185 AVNDLEKTQGEL
+185 AVNDLEKKQGDL

-278 RARIEPADLYQTIG
+278 RARLAPADLHQTIG

-304 SICYSCDLP
+304 SVCYSCDLP
-313 PNMPA
+313 PNLPA
-318 WAETDSHRLTQVLV
+318 WVETDSHRLTQVLV
-332 NLLGNAIKFTA
+332 NLLGNAIKFTES
-343 AGDVQLTVSA
+343 GDVLLNVSS
-353 LPNDWFEF
+353 LPDNWFEF
-361 RVSDT
+361 RVIDT
-366 GIGIAEE
+366 GIGIADE

-399 LMISQRLVHLLGGKL
+399 LMISQRLVHLLGGEL
-414 EFKSELGRGSEFW
+414 GFKSELGRGSEFW
-427 FSLHLPAVEPPSAS
+427 FTLHLPAVAPPSTP
-441 DINVPFTPLA
+441 DVTVPLTQLEGF
-451 GYSNLH
+451 SNLR

-474 LLNQWPDADIVE
+474 LLNQWPDAFVME
-486 GEDGFA
+486 GADGFA
-492 ALRLIEKNTFDLVF
+492 ALRYLKEHVFDLVF
-506 LDMVMPNLDG
+506 LDMVMPGLGG
-516 IQTAQRLSLTDLA
+516 IETAQRLSHPDFT
-529 SKPPL
+529 STPPL

-559 KPFNREQLTAL
+559 KPFNREQLMTL
-570 IFQLLSSQTSKHQKT
+570 IHQLLSSPVSRS
-585 GLVV
+585 

>member
-1 MSADI
+1 M
-6 YFQYFQ
+6 YFQHFQ

-19 RLPKDRLFAFL
+19 HLPQDRLFAFL
-30 VLCSGLLASLF
+30 VLSSGLLASLF

-47 VPVVQAISFVLL
+47 VSAVQTLSFVLL

-70 RGLSLYTTCHF
+70 RGLSMYTTCQF
-81 ASFLAAGQLF
+81 ASALAAVQLF
-91 LIAWYSGGVYASCLM
+91 VIAWFSGGVYASCLM

-116 FIVGRLAAFIWLLI
+116 FIVGRLAAFVWLLI
-130 DVGVHYIQ
+130 DVVVHYIQ

-151 GLDSQNA
+151 GLDSQNS

-185 AVNDLEKTQGEL
+185 AVVDLEKTQGEL

-278 RARIEPADLYQTIG
+278 RARIAPADLYQTIG

-313 PNMPA
+313 PNLPA

-343 AGDVQLTVSA
+343 AGDVRLTVIA
-353 LPNDWFEF
+353 LPDDWFEF
-361 RVSDT
+361 RVIDT

-385 NPSIQARFGGSGLG
+385 NSSIQARFGGSGLG
-399 LMISQRLVHLLGGKL
+399 LMISQRLVHLLGGEL
-414 EFKSELGRGSEFW
+414 GFKSELGRGSEFW
-427 FSLHLPAVEPPSAS
+427 FTLHLPAVEPPSVS
-441 DINVPFTPLA
+441 DAAVPLTSLA
-451 GYSNLH
+451 GFSKLR

-474 LLNQWPDADIVE
+474 LLSQWPEADIVE

-492 ALRLIEKNTFDLVF
+492 ALRFIETHPFDLVF

-516 IQTAQRLSLTDLA
+516 IQTAQRLADSDFP

-534 IGLTANVNPQDLEAF
+534 IGLTANVNPQDLDAF

-559 KPFNREQLTAL
+559 KPFNRDQLTAL
-570 IFQLLSSQTSKHQKT
+570 IHQLLSSQASK
-585 GLVV
+585 V

>member
-1 MSADI
+1 M
-6 YFQYFQ
+6 
-12 KAFPAFA
+12 
-19 RLPKDRLFAFL
+19 
-30 VLCSGLLASLF
+30 
-41 ISIATP
+41 
-47 VPVVQAISFVLL
+47 
-59 AFWSLLLGGFW
+59 
-70 RGLSLYTTCHF
+70 YTTCQF
-81 ASFLAAGQLF
+81 ASALAAVQLF
-91 LIAWYSGGVYASCLM
+91 LIAWFSGGVYASCLM

-116 FIVGRLAAFIWLLI
+116 FIVGRLAAFVWLLI
-130 DVGVHYIQ
+130 DVVVHYIQ

-151 GLDSQNA
+151 GLDSQNS

-175 LLFYHSQYEQ
+175 LLFYHAQYEQ
-185 AVNDLEKTQGEL
+185 AVVDLEKTQGEL

-229 MGFNSLLLSMV
+229 MGFNSLLLSVV

-278 RARIEPADLYQTIG
+278 RARIAPADLYQTIG

-313 PNMPA
+313 PNLPA

-353 LPNDWFEF
+353 LPDDWFEF
-361 RVSDT
+361 RVIDT

-385 NPSIQARFGGSGLG
+385 NSSIQARFGGSGLG

-414 EFKSELGRGSEFW
+414 GFKSELGRGSEFW
-427 FSLHLPAVEPPSAS
+427 FTLHLPAVEPPSVS
-441 DINVPFTPLA
+441 DAAVPLTSLA
-451 GYSNLH
+451 GFSKLR

-474 LLNQWPDADIVE
+474 LLSQWPKADIVE

-492 ALRLIEKNTFDLVF
+492 ALRLIETRTFDLVF

-516 IQTAQRLSLTDLA
+516 IQTAQRLADSDFP

-534 IGLTANVNPQDLEAF
+534 IGLTANVNPQDLDAF

-559 KPFNREQLTAL
+559 KPFNRDQLTAL
-570 IFQLLSSQTSKHQKT
+570 IHQLLSSQASK
-585 GLVV
+585 V

>member
-1 MSADI
+1 M
-6 YFQYFQ
+6 YFQHFQ

-19 RLPKDRLFAFL
+19 HLPQDRLFAFL
-30 VLCSGLLASLF
+30 VLSSGLLASLF

-47 VPVVQAISFVLL
+47 VSAVQTLSFVLL

-70 RGLSLYTTCHF
+70 RGLSMYTTCQF
-81 ASFLAAGQLF
+81 ASVLAAVQLF
-91 LIAWYSGGVYASCLM
+91 VIAWFSGGVYASCLM

-116 FIVGRLAAFIWLLI
+116 FIVGRLAAFVWLLI
-130 DVGVHYIQ
+130 DVVVHYIQ

-151 GLDSQNA
+151 GLDSQNS

-185 AVNDLEKTQGEL
+185 AVFDLEKTQADL

-229 MGFNSLLLSMV
+229 MGFNSLLLSIV

-278 RARIEPADLYQTIG
+278 RARIAPADLYQTIG

-313 PNMPA
+313 PNLPA

-353 LPNDWFEF
+353 LSHDWFEF
-361 RVSDT
+361 RVIDT

-385 NPSIQARFGGSGLG
+385 NSSIQARFGGSGLG
-399 LMISQRLVHLLGGKL
+399 LMISQRLVHLLGGEL
-414 EFKSELGRGSEFW
+414 GFKSELGRGSEFW
-427 FSLHLPAVEPPSAS
+427 FTLHLPAVEPPSVS
-441 DINVPFTPLA
+441 DAAVPLTSLA
-451 GYSNLH
+451 GFSKLR

-474 LLNQWPDADIVE
+474 LLSQWPEADIVE

-492 ALRLIEKNTFDLVF
+492 ALRLIETRSFDLVF

-516 IQTAQRLSLTDLA
+516 IQTAQRLADSDFP

-534 IGLTANVNPQDLEAF
+534 IGLTANVNPQDLDAF

-559 KPFNREQLTAL
+559 KPFNRDQLTAL
-570 IFQLLSSQTSKHQKT
+570 IHQLLSSQASKLRNT
-585 GLVV
+585 EPMV

>member
-19 RLPKDRLFAFL
+19 RFPQDRLFAFL

-47 VPVVQAISFVLL
+47 VPVVQALSFVLL

-91 LIAWYSGGVYASCLM
+91 LIAWFSGGVYASCLM

-138 AYAFDWWGVGPVL
+138 AYALDWWGVSPVS
-151 GLDSQNA
+151 GLDSQNT

-168 FIIIIAI
+168 FVIIIAI

-185 AVNDLEKTQGEL
+185 AVVDLENKQAEL
-197 KNTEQELSQTLQM
+197 KNTEQELSQTLQL

-229 MGFNSLLLSMV
+229 MGFNSLLLTMV
-240 RDKPR
+240 RDKPQ

-265 DVLDYTQFKSGQL
+265 DVLDYTQFKSGEL
-278 RARIEPADLYQTIG
+278 RARIAPADLYQTIG

-313 PNMPA
+313 PNLPA

-427 FSLHLPAVEPPSAS
+427 FSLHLPAVEPPSSS
-441 DINVPFTPLA
+441 DINVPLTPLA
-451 GYSNLH
+451 GYSNLR

-474 LLNQWPDADIVE
+474 LLNEWPDADIVE

-492 ALRLIEKNTFDLVF
+492 ALRLIEKNSFDLVF

-516 IQTAQRLSLTDLA
+516 IQTAQRLAISVFP

-570 IFQLLSSQTSKHQKT
+570 IFQLLSSQTSRHQKT

>member
-1 MSADI
+1 MRTDM

-12 KAFPAFA
+12 KAFPTFA
-19 RLPKDRLFAFL
+19 RLPHDRLFAFL
-30 VLCSGLLASLF
+30 ILCSGLLASLF
-41 ISIATP
+41 ISMATP
-47 VPVVQAISFVLL
+47 VSAVQTLSFVLL
-59 AFWSLLLGGFW
+59 AFWSLLLWFFW
-70 RGLSLYTTCHF
+70 RGLSLYLTCHC
-81 ASFLAAGQLF
+81 ASALAALQLF
-91 LIAWYSGGVYASCLM
+91 VIAWFSGGVYASCLM

-138 AYAFDWWGVGPVL
+138 AYAFDWWGIGPVL
-151 GLDSQNA
+151 GLDSQNT

-168 FIIIIAI
+168 FVIIIAI

-185 AVNDLEKTQGEL
+185 AVVDLENTQGEL

-229 MGFNSLLLSMV
+229 MGFNSLLLSVV

-313 PNMPA
+313 PNLPA

-343 AGDVQLTVSA
+343 AGDVLLTVSA
-353 LPNDWFEF
+353 LPDDWFEF

-366 GIGIAEE
+366 GIGIAED

-399 LMISQRLVHLLGGKL
+399 LMISQRLVHLLGGEL
-414 EFKSELGRGSEFW
+414 QFKSELGRGSEFW
-427 FSLHLPAVEPPSAS
+427 FSLHLPAVEAPPAP
-441 DINVPFTPLA
+441 DVTLALTPLA
-451 GYSNLH
+451 GFSKLR

-474 LLNQWPDADIVE
+474 LLSQWPDAAIQE

-492 ALRLIEKNTFDLVF
+492 ALRLIEEHSFDLVF

-516 IQTAQRLSLTDLA
+516 IQTAQRLSLSDLP

-570 IFQLLSSQTSKHQKT
+570 IFQLLSSQAANARNTESM
-585 GLVV
+585 V

>member
-1 MSADI
+1 MITDI
-6 YFQYFQ
+6 YFQHLQ
-12 KAFPAFA
+12 KAFPAFT
-19 RLPKDRLFAFL
+19 RLPKDRLFAFFI
-30 VLCSGLLASLF
+30 LCSGLLASLF

-47 VPVVQAISFVLL
+47 VSAVQTLSFVLL
-59 AFWSLLLGGFW
+59 AFWLLLSWLFW
-70 RGLSLYTTCHF
+70 RGLTLPFTCQA
-81 ASFLAAGQLF
+81 ASFLGAVQLF
-91 LIAWYSGGVYASCLM
+91 VIAWFSGGVYASCLM

-116 FIVGRLAAFIWLLI
+116 FIVGRKASFFWLLI

-138 AYAFDWWGVGPVL
+138 AYAFDWWGFGPVL
-151 GLDSQNA
+151 GLGSQNA

-185 AVNDLEKTQGEL
+185 AVNDLEKTQGDL

-278 RARIEPADLYQTIG
+278 RARLAPADLYQTIG

-304 SICYSCDLP
+304 SVCYSCDLP
-313 PNMPA
+313 PKLPA
-318 WAETDSHRLTQVLV
+318 WVETDSHRLTQVLV

-343 AGDVQLTVSA
+343 SGDVQLTVSA
-353 LPNDWFEF
+353 LPDNWFEF
-361 RVSDT
+361 RVTDS

-399 LMISQRLVHLLGGKL
+399 LMISQRLVHLLGGEL
-414 EFKSELGRGSEFW
+414 GFKSELGRGSEFW
-427 FSLHLPAVEPPSAS
+427 FTLHLPAVDPPSAP
-441 DINVPFTPLA
+441 DVAVPSTQLEGFSTLR
-451 GYSNLH
+451 

-474 LLNQWPDADIVE
+474 LLNQWPDAVVME
-486 GEDGFA
+486 GGDGFA
-492 ALRLIEKNTFDLVF
+492 ALSYLKEHVFDLVF
-506 LDMVMPNLDG
+506 LDMVMPGLGG
-516 IQTAQRLSLTDLA
+516 IETAQRLSHPDFT
-529 SKPPL
+529 STPPL
-534 IGLTANVNPQDLEAF
+534 IGLTANVNPQDLDAF
-549 YKAGL
+549 FKAGL

-559 KPFNREQLTAL
+559 KPFNREQLMAL
-570 IFQLLSSQTSKHQKT
+570 IHQLLSSSV
-585 GLVV
+585 GRS

>member
-1 MSADI
+1 MSSDI
-6 YFQYFQ
+6 YFRYLQN
-12 KAFPAFA
+12 AFPAFA

-30 VLCSGLLASLF
+30 ILCSGLLASLF

-47 VPVVQAISFVLL
+47 VSAVQTLSFVLL
-59 AFWSLLLGGFW
+59 AFWLLLSWLFW
-70 RGLSLYTTCHF
+70 RGLTLPFTCQA
-81 ASFLAAGQLF
+81 ASFLGAVQLF
-91 LIAWYSGGVYASCLM
+91 VIAWFSGGVYASCLM

-116 FIVGRLAAFIWLLI
+116 FIVGRMAAFFWLLI

-138 AYAFDWWGVGPVL
+138 AYAFDWWGFGPVL
-151 GLDSQNA
+151 GLGSQNA

-168 FIIIIAI
+168 FIIIIAF
-175 LLFYHSQYEQ
+175 LLFYHSQYDQ
-185 AVNDLEKTQGEL
+185 AVNDLEKKQGDL

-245 ALMVL
+245 AVMVL

-278 RARIEPADLYQTIG
+278 RARLAPADLYQTIG

-304 SICYSCDLP
+304 SVCYSCDLP
-313 PNMPA
+313 PNLPA
-318 WAETDSHRLTQVLV
+318 WVETDSHRLTQVLV
-332 NLLGNAIKFTA
+332 NLLGNAIKFTSS
-343 AGDVQLTVSA
+343 GDVLLNVSS
-353 LPNDWFEF
+353 LPDNWFEF
-361 RVSDT
+361 RVIDT
-366 GIGIAEE
+366 GIGIADE
-373 EQQRLFSSFSQA
+373 EQQRLFNSFTQA

-399 LMISQRLVHLLGGKL
+399 LMISQRLVHLLGGEL
-414 EFKSELGRGSEFW
+414 GFKSELGRGSEFW
-427 FSLHLPAVEPPSAS
+427 FSLHLPAVEAPPAP
-441 DINVPFTPLA
+441 DVTLPLTPLA
-451 GYSNLH
+451 GFSNLR

-474 LLNQWPDADIVE
+474 LLNQWPDAFVME
-486 GEDGFA
+486 GADGFA
-492 ALRLIEKNTFDLVF
+492 ALRYLKEHVFDLVF
-506 LDMVMPNLDG
+506 LDMVMPGLGG
-516 IQTAQRLSLTDLA
+516 IETAQRLSQPDLI
-529 SKPPL
+529 STPPL
-534 IGLTANVNPQDLEAF
+534 IGLTANVNPHDLEAF

-559 KPFNREQLTAL
+559 KPFNREQLMTL
-570 IFQLLSSQTSKHQKT
+570 IHQLLSSPVSRS
-585 GLVV
+585 

>member
-1 MSADI
+1 MITDI
-6 YFQYFQ
+6 YFQHLQ
-12 KAFPAFA
+12 KAFPAFT
-19 RLPKDRLFAFL
+19 RLPKDRLFAFFI
-30 VLCSGLLASLF
+30 LCSGLLASLF

-47 VPVVQAISFVLL
+47 VSAVQTLSFVLL
-59 AFWSLLLGGFW
+59 AFWLLLSWLFW
-70 RGLSLYTTCHF
+70 RGLTLPFTCQA
-81 ASFLAAGQLF
+81 ASFLGAVQLF
-91 LIAWYSGGVYASCLM
+91 VIAWFSGGVYASCLM

-116 FIVGRLAAFIWLLI
+116 FIVGRKASFFWLLI

-138 AYAFDWWGVGPVL
+138 AYAFDWWGFGPVL
-151 GLDSQNA
+151 GLGSQNA

-185 AVNDLEKTQGEL
+185 AVNDLEKTQGDL

-278 RARIEPADLYQTIG
+278 RARLAPADLYQTIG

-304 SICYSCDLP
+304 SVCYSCDLP
-313 PNMPA
+313 PKLPA
-318 WAETDSHRLTQVLV
+318 WVETDSHRLTQVLV

-343 AGDVQLTVSA
+343 SGDVQLTVSA
-353 LPNDWFEF
+353 LPDNWFEF
-361 RVSDT
+361 RVTDS

-399 LMISQRLVHLLGGKL
+399 LMISQRLVHLLGGEL
-414 EFKSELGRGSEFW
+414 GFKSELGRGSEFW
-427 FSLHLPAVEPPSAS
+427 FTLHLPAVDPPSAP
-441 DINVPFTPLA
+441 DVAVPSTQLEGF
-451 GYSNLH
+451 SNLR

-474 LLNQWPDADIVE
+474 LLNQWPDAVVME
-486 GEDGFA
+486 GGDGFG
-492 ALRLIEKNTFDLVF
+492 ALSYLKEHVFDLVF
-506 LDMVMPNLDG
+506 LDIVMPGLGG
-516 IQTAQRLSLTDLA
+516 IETAQRLSHPDFT
-529 SKPPL
+529 STPPL
-534 IGLTANVNPQDLEAF
+534 IGLTANVNPQDLDAF
-549 YKAGL
+549 FKAGL

-559 KPFNREQLTAL
+559 KPFNREQLMAL
-570 IFQLLSSQTSKHQKT
+570 IHQLLSSSV
-585 GLVV
+585 GRS